1 FTHRFPWGEADFRI
15 LVEKGVFSDILMF
28 TDSLDTSI
36 VERIKTLLI
45 GVPYEKKAVEAV
57 LKDCEQD
64 DCSDLLTFLLDS
76 FSS

>member
-1 FTHRFPWGEADFRI
+1 
-15 LVEKGVFSDILMF
+15 MF

-36 VERIKTLLI
+36 VERIKTLLV